1 VTDDE
6 KKGSLLPAA
15 IGGVL
20 VGAGA
25 VLALSNK
32 KVRRLAFTALEKF
45 LGLSVVEKP
54 PEAVPPEPEKKE
66 GGE

>member
-1 VTDDE
+1 MSDEDD
-6 KKGSLLPAA
+6 KKSLLPAA

-32 KVRRLAFTALEKF
+32 KVRRLAFTALEQL
-45 LGLSVVEKP
+45 LGLTVVEKKS
-54 PEAVPPEPEKKE
+54 EAPPEPEKKE
-66 GGE
+66 GDQ